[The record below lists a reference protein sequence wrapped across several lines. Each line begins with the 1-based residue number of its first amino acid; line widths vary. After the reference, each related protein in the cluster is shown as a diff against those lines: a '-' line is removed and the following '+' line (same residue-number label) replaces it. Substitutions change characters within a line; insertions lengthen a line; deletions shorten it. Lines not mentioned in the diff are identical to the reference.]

1 MKTLVYPLL
10 TLLFLSCS
18 SKDDDT
24 ISINGNT
31 DSYRLKD
38 QDIIAIQNE
47 SKKIT
52 LGDLKNSSGNIL
64 TYTVTPDSKITFTS
78 EKNSIE
84 YKSDQIGIETLNVTA
99 TDGINTPITAKIN
112 ITVKEAENTSF
123 DLIEGYDFYD
133 PKSDP
138 NLPTVLLPGESYTS
152 PHYKTTVRRLSNPSQ
167 DGAGA
172 SFMVN
177 EYSRKQSF
185 NIDDTKILIYAED
198 GFYHVYNIDGS
209 HYKKLQGPA
218 SDCEID
224 WHLTDPNK
232 VIYTDLN
239 GIGLKFYEH
248 NIVTDE
254 VKTIIDL
261 TKVAS
266 INGNT
271 SLTSVKQI
279 WPDAAAAWTKAEG
292 TSSKDGRYRGLMIE
306 KVVGNDLHFLGLI
319 VYDQQE
325 NAIVG
330 YLDKADYGDKPD
342 HVSMSPSGDYI
353 VPSSTQNGVGTRA
366 YTRDFSSYVQ
376 LHRTSEHSDL
386 GILPN
391 GHDVY
396 IAADYQDNEGQIFM
410 YDIQANQKTE
420 FNHLY
425 QYNSGGDKP
434 INAANH
440 YSLKAFN
447 KPGWALLST
456 YSSSNPLNGW
466 AQNKLIAIELKQD
479 GRILNISN
487 TYGDHVKFPGKNY
500 WAETKGSVN
509 RDFTKIIFTSTWFA
523 GRDEDSNAYII
534 ELEPNQIPN
543 L

>member
-1 MKTLVYPLL
+1 MKILL
-10 TLLFLSCS
+10 HAILAFLFLSCS
-18 SKDDDT
+18 SKDDNN
-24 ISINGNT
+24 ISTNENT

-38 QDIIAIQNE
+38 QNITIILNE

-52 LGDLKNSSGNIL
+52 LGDIKNSSGNLLI
-64 TYTVTPDSKITFTS
+64 YTVTPDSKITFKS
-78 EKNSIE
+78 EKNIIE
-84 YKSDQIGIETLNVTA
+84 YKSDKVGPETLNVTA
-99 TDGINTPITAKIN
+99 TDDINTPITAKIN
-112 ITVKEAENTSF
+112 ITVKETETNSF
-123 DLIEGYDFYD
+123 DLIEGYDFYN

-138 NLPTVLLPGESYTS
+138 NLPSVLLPGESYTN
-152 PHYKTTVRRLSNPSQ
+152 PHYKTTVRRISNPTQ
-167 DGAGA
+167 DGPGVD
-172 SFMVN
+172 FMVN

-185 NIDDTKILIYAED
+185 NSNDTKILIFATD
-198 GFYHVYNIDGS
+198 GFWHVYNTDGS

-218 SDCEID
+218 GDCEID
-224 WHLTDPNK
+224 WHHTDPNK
-232 VIYTDLN
+232 VIYTGNN
-239 GIGLKFYEH
+239 GVGLKFFEH
-248 NIVTDE
+248 NIATDE

-261 TKVAS
+261 TKVTS
-266 INGNT
+266 IKGDTGLN
-271 SLTSVKQI
+271 SVKQI
-279 WPDAAAAWTKAEG
+279 WPDAAVAWTKAEG

-306 KVVGNDLHFLGLI
+306 KVVGNDFHFLGLM

-330 YLDKADYGDKPD
+330 YLNKADYGDKPD

-366 YTRDFSSYVQ
+366 YTKNFSSYVQ
-376 LHRTSEHSDL
+376 LHHTSEHSDL
-386 GILPN
+386 GVLPN

-410 YDIQANQKTE
+410 YDIQANKKTE

-425 QYNSGGDKP
+425 QYTTGGDKP
-434 INAANH
+434 INASNH

-456 YSSSNPLNGW
+456 YSGENPLNGW
-466 AQNKLIAIELKQD
+466 AQNKIMAIELKQD

-487 TYGDHVKFPGKNY
+487 TYGDHAKFPGKNY
-500 WAETKGSVN
+500 WTETKASTN

-523 GRDEDSNAYII
+523 GSDNDSNAYII